1 MFGRNKPTHALSRK
15 QEELI
20 YEAMAA
26 EMKQGRRE
34 GLWLKA
40 FSAANGDKAQAE
52 ARYIKLLKQSLI
64 DEMIIGQTLAEE
76 QDAREHELLMLKKQA
91 RLNEISEELKSLWLE
106 KNQLEDTL
114 PSHAGGIVVLI
125 GAAIFTSVMYAL
137 PTVFPPMALYIS
149 PLVWMAIAAFVF
161 RPLSKV
167 KKEAKLN
174 AQRKIAEINDRLTP
188 LNEERTMLD
197 RELYRPVR

>member
-40 FSAANGDKAQAE
+40 FSATNGDKAQAE

-91 RLNEISEELKSLWLE
+91 RLNEISEELQSLWRE
-106 KNQLEDTL
+106 KHQLEDTL

-125 GAAIFTSVMYAL
+125 GAAIFTWVMYTL

-149 PLVWMAIAAFVF
+149 ALVVIAIAVVTFW
-161 RPLSKV
+161 PLPKEKAESKF
-167 KKEAKLN
+167 KAK
-174 AQRKIAEINDRLTP
+174 RRIAEIKDQITSLH
-188 LNEERTMLD
+188 EEKTLLD

>member
-91 RLNEISEELKSLWLE
+91 RLNEISEELKSLRLE
-106 KNQLEDTL
+106 QDQLEDTL
-114 PSHAGGIVVLI
+114 PR
-125 GAAIFTSVMYAL
+125 F
-137 PTVFPPMALYIS
+137 
-149 PLVWMAIAAFVF
+149 
-161 RPLSKV
+161 
-167 KKEAKLN
+167 
-174 AQRKIAEINDRLTP
+174 
-188 LNEERTMLD
+188 
-197 RELYRPVR
+197 